1 MSHSKRDFSHLE
13 KRHPCL
19 SEGPALRTGR
29 LHLPV
34 SPACNL
40 ACRFCLRTFN
50 QEEVRPRVSRGL
62 LDIGDVPG
70 VLERALVLCPELS
83 VVGIAGPGDTLA
95 TDHAIRAFRIVHDL
109 QPGLIKCLSTNGLLL
124 EERLPRLLPVGVST
138 VTVTVNSIRPAT
150 VNRITSTVS
159 LWGIRLEGEEGARL
173 LIARQRAGIRAAAA
187 VGLLVKVNM
196 VLIPGIN
203 DDEVGETAQAMK
215 SDGASRFNL
224 IPLLPQGE
232 FAGRAAPGC
241 AELSAARLEA
251 ERHISV
257 FRHCQHCRADA
268 VGIPGLTEFAGEI
281 YGSLGRPVETYSHG

>member
-1 MSHSKRDFSHLE
+1 MSQSERDFPHLVR
-13 KRHPCL
+13 RHPCL
-19 SEGPALRTGR
+19 AQGPGPRSGR

-40 ACRFCLRTFN
+40 ACRYCLRAFN
-50 QEEVRPRVSRGL
+50 EGEVRPGVSRGIL
-62 LDIGDVPG
+62 AVEDVPG
-70 VLERALVLCPELS
+70 VLERALALCPELA

-124 EERLPRLLPVGVST
+124 EERLPRLLSVGVST

-150 VNRITSTVS
+150 VNRITPTVS

-173 LIARQRAGIRAAAA
+173 LVDRQRAGIRAAAA

-203 DDEVGETAQAMK
+203 DGEVGETAEAMK
-215 SDGASRFNL
+215 QDGVSVFNL

-232 FAGRAAPGC
+232 FAGRPAPDC
-241 AELSAARLEA
+241 AGLGAARLEA
-251 ERHISV
+251 ERHLPV

-268 VGIPGLTEFAGEI
+268 VGIPGRTELAREV
-281 YGSLGRPVETYSHG
+281 YGSLGTPLETYSHG